1 MPDPRLVDFVSGRI
15 GKNSGQTVNLAHI
28 WEPLTQSEL
37 STADSD
43 KIFTVPA
50 GKQWMFESA
59 RIELTTFSASSTIG
73 STVARQIEIE
83 FRSTVND
90 VLFSIKVGAT
100 QGTTS
105 FRSYNVGLNLPDMTS
120 FRDSNFLTTPSPAIV
135 LEAGQDIH
143 IYDNKVADSTR
154 DDMIVHLKVFERD
167 NPTT

>member
-1 MPDPRLVDFVSGRI
+1 MADPRLTDFVTARM
-15 GKNSGQTVNLAHI
+15 GKNSGQVVNMAHI

-59 RIELTTFSASSTIG
+59 RIELTTFLASSTIG
-73 STVARQIEIE
+73 STVDRQIEIE

-90 VLFSIKVGAT
+90 VLFSIRVGVVL
-100 QGTTS
+100 GSSS
-105 FRSYNVGLNLPDMTS
+105 FGLYNVGLNLPDMTT
-120 FRDSNFLTTPSPAIV
+120 FRDTNFLTTPSPPII

-143 IYDNKVADSTR
+143 IYDNKVADVAR